1 MVRPVPDLPL
11 LRWGEQLRRIH
22 IRRRRQRRYLGA
34 GGIGL
39 GLLLA
44 TFLPAPIPR
53 LVWNASASAP
63 VGLYAVSPGAAMRVG
78 DRVIAHVPAAVRRLA
93 AARHYIPANVPL
105 VKQVVAV
112 SGDSV
117 CALGQAIVIN
127 GRRVVERRAR
137 DGQGRAMPWW
147 HGCVTLQGQA
157 VFLLMA
163 ETPDSFDGRY
173 FGPTAAADLLGK
185 ARLVWAR

>member
-11 LRWGEQLRRIH
+11 LRWGEQLRRTQ
-22 IRRRRQRRYLGA
+22 IRCRRQRRYLGA

-53 LVWNASASAP
+53 LVWNASASVP
-63 VGLYAVSPGAAMRVG
+63 VGLYVVSPGAAVRVG
-78 DRVIAHVPAAVRRLA
+78 DRVIARVPAAVRRLA

-127 GRRVVERRAR
+127 GRWVAARRVH
-137 DGQGRAMPWW
+137 DGEGRAMPWW
-147 HGCVTLQGQA
+147 HGCVTLQDQA

-163 ETPDSFDGRY
+163 GNPDSFDGRY
-173 FGPTAAADLLGK
+173 FGPTDAADLLGT